1 MVVHHS
7 ADRLEI
13 PATPASKPSAQ
24 EDSLASWVLR
34 CSRLGWAGSQS
45 QPNLTLPAESRGPRP
60 SLVKRA
66 LLGLAS
72 LPFWCS
78 VSGAN
83 NCLSFNNRSR
93 SIHGVRLWPDASRAC
108 EPGQLLRLPRP
119 CSCLSLVGMET
130 RSACLPAMGLPGG
143 APPRSHTSYFRS
155 TFPVGAVFFF
165 FFLLFFFLA
174 SFLGDVCGDGV
185 GGWG

>member
-143 APPRSHTSYFRS
+143 APPRQTCLNDFHSLHFTS
-155 TFPVGAVFFF
+155 
-165 FFLLFFFLA
+165 
-174 SFLGDVCGDGV
+174 
-185 GGWG
+185 